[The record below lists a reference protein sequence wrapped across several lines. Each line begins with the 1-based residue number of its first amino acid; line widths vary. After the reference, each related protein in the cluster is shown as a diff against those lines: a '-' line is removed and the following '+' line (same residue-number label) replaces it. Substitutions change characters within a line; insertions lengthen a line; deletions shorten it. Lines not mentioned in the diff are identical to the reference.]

1 MPFLI
6 LFIGGK
12 QMATLLDDQLAKT
25 PHKYKRYFRWKF
37 KLPAFGR
44 KYIDRTL
51 EELMEIDGVKNKEVY
66 QTWEQSDEY
75 KHLVDLYIHCNSA
88 NDLLEIYN
96 ATLEKAKKGDA
107 RSVDTMIKLQK
118 SIAQNIK
125 QNTNNSII
133 EEDEE
138 EEDDLII

>member
-1 MPFLI
+1 
-6 LFIGGK
+6 
-12 QMATLLDDQLAKT
+12 
-25 PHKYKRYFRWKF
+25 
-37 KLPAFGR
+37 
-44 KYIDRTL
+44 
-51 EELMEIDGVKNKEVY
+51 MEIDGVKNKEVY

-107 RSVDTMIKLQK
+107 RAVDTMIKLQK

-133 EEDEE
+133 EENED
-138 EEDDLII
+138 EEDDLIIWKKKPS